1 MMAAPGA
8 AQMSEEGRAEAA
20 GDALAKRAKSLTK
33 QANLPQKM
41 KKMARFWLDF
51 EDIPLIIPAAPADL
65 PTDCQVMA
73 LTSRFLRRKACL
85 RSVLPSLSS
94 VASSEDAR
102 ATLRVRIA
110 NSKTIDELLA
120 LAEQAGMGE
129 EAPDEDED
137 EDMTCWDA
145 SNTCR

>member
-65 PTDCQVMA
+65 PTDCQGAQV
-73 LTSRFLRRKACL
+73 LTV
-85 RSVLPSLSS
+85 RSYGADIEILTTQSM
-94 VASSEDAR
+94 
-102 ATLRVRIA
+102 
-110 NSKTIDELLA
+110 LA
-120 LAEQAGMGE
+120 LGLAVFELGGIKRRR
-129 EAPDEDED
+129 PCDS
-137 EDMTCWDA
+137 A
-145 SNTCR
+145 SAHC